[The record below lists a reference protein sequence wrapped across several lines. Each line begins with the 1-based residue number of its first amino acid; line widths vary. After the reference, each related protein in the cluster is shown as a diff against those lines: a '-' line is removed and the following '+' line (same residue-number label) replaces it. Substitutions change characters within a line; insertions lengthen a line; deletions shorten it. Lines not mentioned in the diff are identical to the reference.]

1 MQPWG
6 AILPSGIGQDRH
18 AQRAIQA
25 LQATTATGPV
35 GNSCLLSHGT
45 ILPKRICVY
54 GTT

>member
-35 GNSCLLSHGT
+35 GHSCLLSHGT